1 MEVGDLVRLKDTDK
15 LGVVINIDKYDSY
28 QGPDNKVIT
37 ISWLHTDRVGRAWSN
52 ALEIVNGSR

>member
-1 MEVGDLVRLKDTDK
+1 MEAGDLVRLTGTDK
-15 LGVVINIDKYDSY
+15 LGIVINIDKYDSY

-37 ISWLHTDRVGRAWSN
+37 VAWLHTHRIGRAWSN